1 MFLAAI
7 AHQYSF
13 PHKPFHINIPHYESN
28 TDLFSAFL
36 AMFNISDVQQDVSE
50 HFGVVG
56 SSLSRRLRG
65 RSSYHMARGSS
76 GGASTSE
83 SDYLIQP
90 NNTPPAAIQQ
100 CYQSGQAYTGNVN
113 AVINTVNTK
122 NRYGA
127 FDASTGTNSI
137 ASSKYH
143 GDGINIIKQSTTSK
157 DYSPQYGAPKTSG
170 NFFLPSNSVSS
181 NSTRNEKSTSENT
194 TSTKSGETFTGLTT
208 GGGGAIGGT
217 IRKSDS
223 TTSDWL
229 STPTDEMLGID
240 VKGLEKD
247 RIIYNTGDPK
257 T

>member
-1 MFLAAI
+1 
-7 AHQYSF
+7 
-13 PHKPFHINIPHYESN
+13 
-28 TDLFSAFL
+28 
-36 AMFNISDVQQDVSE
+36 MFNISDIQQDVSE

-83 SDYLIQP
+83 AEYLIQP
-90 NNTPPAAIQQ
+90 NNAPVVSQQ
-100 CYQSGQAYTGNVN
+100 CYQAGQAYTGNVN
-113 AVINTVNTK
+113 AVTNTATAK

-127 FDASTGTNSI
+127 FDAPSGTNSI
-137 ASSKYH
+137 ASSKYQ
-143 GDGINIIKQSTTSK
+143 GDGINIVKQSTTSK
-157 DYSPQYGAPKTSG
+157 DYSPQYGAPKMSG

-208 GGGGAIGGT
+208 GGGGAIGGI